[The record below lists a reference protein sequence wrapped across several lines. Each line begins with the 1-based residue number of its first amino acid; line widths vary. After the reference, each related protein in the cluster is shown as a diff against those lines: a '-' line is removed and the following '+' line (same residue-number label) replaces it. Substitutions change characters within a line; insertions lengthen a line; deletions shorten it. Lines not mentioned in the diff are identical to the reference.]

1 MSWSFQ
7 LKKMRQL
14 ARTRG
19 GLCLSDLYIN
29 SKSKLWWQC
38 AKGHRWQATPFSVKI
53 RKSWCPE
60 CANNVPHGI
69 EKMQF
74 LAHAKEGKCLSNEYI
89 NSKIPLRWQCKNGH
103 RFRATADSVIQ
114 GSWCRKCIFKSIV

>member
-1 MSWSFQ
+1 MEFPIE
-7 LKKMRQL
+7 KMRQL

-103 RFRATADSVIQ
+103 RFQATADSVIQ
-114 GSWCRKCIFKSIV
+114 GSWCRKCRDNLKN